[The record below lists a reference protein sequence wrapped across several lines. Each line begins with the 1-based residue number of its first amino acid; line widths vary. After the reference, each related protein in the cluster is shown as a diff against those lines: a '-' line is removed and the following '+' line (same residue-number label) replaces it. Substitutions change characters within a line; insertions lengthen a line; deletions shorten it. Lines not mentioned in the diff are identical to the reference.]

1 MVIINSKLLLI
12 AFSSFVF
19 GYVISSWIGGLK
31 MNKKRFDAIEYGHT
45 IIYRENGVNMW
56 RNKVHVRLNE
66 LYDENQKLKEANQDL
81 QYKIGEVTNL
91 LHKEIKTSK
100 NAFYGLMQENKELR
114 QKIAQLK
121 NK

>member
-1 MVIINSKLLLI
+1 
-12 AFSSFVF
+12 
-19 GYVISSWIGGLK
+19 

-56 RNKVHVRLNE
+56 RNKVRVRLNE

-81 QYKIGEVTNL
+81 QYKLDEVTNL

>member
-1 MVIINSKLLLI
+1 
-12 AFSSFVF
+12 
-19 GYVISSWIGGLK
+19 

-114 QKIAQLK
+114 QKIFQLK

>member
-1 MVIINSKLLLI
+1 
-12 AFSSFVF
+12 
-19 GYVISSWIGGLK
+19 

-81 QYKIGEVTNL
+81 QYKIDEVINL

-114 QKIAQLK
+114 QKIVQLK
-121 NK
+121 NKQNSCRI

>member
-1 MVIINSKLLLI
+1 
-12 AFSSFVF
+12 
-19 GYVISSWIGGLK
+19 